1 MSFGARRP
9 RESPAAG
16 RRRPEMRRSP
26 ARHLV
31 AGLATAVLFAALAP
45 AAGVTDPI
53 YDRDTNVAVRDR
65 DHPEYDPLGVTLGA
79 FRAYPKVATSVTY
92 DDNIYAVNAKTGD
105 FIFDIHPSLDIRS
118 LWSRNDLRLS
128 IDYDADRYAAHGA
141 QDTDSYSGNLAGRL
155 DVDRD
160 SSIAATLSAAREIQP
175 RISQN
180 SIAGVLKP
188 IGYDLIQGDLNG
200 FHVFDRLKTSAR
212 LDVSR
217 YSYDNITDQTGAPV
231 QEDYQDH
238 DEVVGTAR
246 ADYAVSP
253 ATAVFVESSAN
264 DHTYRL
270 RPPLTPFRRDSH
282 GYDLLAGVDFSATH
296 LIGGTIGVGYQ
307 SQHYDDPQFDGV
319 SGLALR
325 GTLRWYAT
333 PLITV
338 TAEGN
343 RTFQDS
349 GLPNV
354 AAARFTE
361 ESLAADYELLRNL
374 ILGARLDHQIYE
386 YPGIS
391 GRDDR
396 KGATLDGTYWLNRDV
411 GVMLAYNYVRQR
423 SIGANAGLS
432 FSDNRVAFT
441 VTLRR

>member
-1 MSFGARRP
+1 MTCPSGPHR
-9 RESPAAG
+9 
-16 RRRPEMRRSP
+16 
-26 ARHLV
+26 V
-31 AGLATAVLFAALAP
+31 AGLACLLVFVASVP
-45 AAGVTDPI
+45 SSGVADPI

-65 DHPEYDPLGVTLGA
+65 DHPEYDALGIPLGG
-79 FRAYPKVATSVTY
+79 FRAFPKVATSVTY

-105 FIFDIHPSLDIRS
+105 FIFEMHPALDIRS

-128 IDYDADRYAAHGA
+128 FDYDAARYATHSA
-141 QDTDSYSGNLAGRL
+141 QDTASYGGSLAGRL

-160 SSIAATLSAAREIQP
+160 TSLAIDLSAARAIQP

-188 IGYDLIQGDLNG
+188 IAYDLVQGDLNG
-200 FHVFDRLKTSAR
+200 FRVVDRIKTSAR
-212 LDVSR
+212 VDVAR
-217 YSYDNITDQTGAPV
+217 YSYDNTTDETGAPV

-238 DEVVGTAR
+238 DEIMGTAR
-246 ADYAVSP
+246 ADYALSP
-253 ATAVFVESSAN
+253 ATAVFLESSVN

-270 RPPLTPFRRDSH
+270 RPPLAPFRRDSH
-282 GYDLLAGVDFSATH
+282 GYDVLTGVDFEATH

-307 SQHYDDPQFDGV
+307 SQRYDDPQFDGV

-338 TAEGN
+338 TVEGN

-361 ESLAADYELLRNL
+361 ESLSLDYELLRNF
-374 ILGARLDHQIYE
+374 ILGARLDHQVYE

-396 KGATLDGTYWLNRDV
+396 NGATVDGVYWLNRDV
-411 GVMLAYNYVRQR
+411 GVMLAYNYIRQR
-423 SIGANAGLS
+423 AIGTASGLS
-432 FSDNRVAFT
+432 FGDNRIAFT
-441 VTLRR
+441 VTFRR